1 MAEQDGLVIFAPG
14 QEGATLDIN
23 CNSSKIPQKT
33 KKRTHCVKGKV
44 LFIILIATLVI
55 IALITVA
62 IIYGINNNN
71 KDNKKTNNKKHTEPS
86 TTSTTLHYAPWKN
99 MRLPDS
105 IVPKQYDIKLD
116 INMDTNIFTGLVTIE
131 IMVTAPTRYI
141 LFHKVNLNITN
152 VHVEQKDLPIQL
164 QIIKQFSY
172 KRNEFYVIETNP
184 SLLVGKLYMLN
195 ISFAGIMS
203 SDLSGLYTSVHKWK
217 IASTFFSPI
226 SARKA
231 IPCFDEP
238 KFKANFTLTLTHSK
252 IYHALGNMPIHTKT
266 YKNDLVTTK
275 FYPTEKM
282 STYIL
287 CWVISQFENINM
299 TTTSGVLL
307 RAWGYPDKLE
317 GMRYGLEN
325 TAILLSFYEDYFNIS
340 FPLKKLDIVSIPGF
354 SVGAMEN
361 WGLITYQSALLQV
374 KENVTTETERQNT
387 FIVTAHELVH
397 QWFGNLA
404 TMKFWTDA
412 WLKEGKYSFINLSV
426 CSQMI
431 LQQQK

>member
-1 MAEQDGLVIFAPG
+1 MGPV
-14 QEGATLDIN
+14 
-23 CNSSKIPQKT
+23 CVSKSKIIYAIT
-33 KKRTHCVKGKV
+33 IV
-44 LFIILIATLVI
+44 LLVSVVLSFSITYGFSKFQAIASPNKLK
-55 IALITVA
+55 ITEKSVSLDTRLQGEVPRA
-62 IIYGINNNN
+62 
-71 KDNKKTNNKKHTEPS
+71 DFMKTN
-86 TTSTTLHYAPWKN
+86 PWEN

-152 VHVEQKDLPIQL
+152 VHVEQKNLPIQL

-184 SLLVGKLYMLN
+184 SLLAGKIYILN
-195 ISFAGIMS
+195 IRFAGIMY
-203 SDLSGLYTSVHKWK
+203 SDLSGLYTSVHKHGNVERK
-217 IASTFFSPI
+217 VASTFFSPI

-287 CWVISQFENINM
+287 CWVISQCEHINM
-299 TTTSGVLL
+299 TTTSGVSL
-307 RAWGYPDKLE
+307 RAWAFPDKLE
-317 GMRYGLEN
+317 EIRYGIET
-325 TAILLSFYEDYFNIS
+325 TATLLPFFEDYFNIS
-340 FPLKKLDIVSIPGF
+340 FPLKKLDTVAVPSFGPA
-354 SVGAMEN
+354 AMEN
-361 WGLITYQSALLQV
+361 WGLITYLDSKLLIDKNKVTELSRQS
-374 KENVTTETERQNT
+374 T
-387 FIVTAHELVH
+387 FHTIAHELVH

-412 WLKEGKYSFINLSV
+412 WLKEGIY
-426 CSQMI
+426 I
-431 LQQQK
+431 LLRP